1 MKYGPAVAGR
11 RRQRTVRRTI
21 APVAHVLARAGC
33 VSVGTVY
40 VLIGAWAMMALLRL
54 ADPAADEQR
63 ILHRTLQL
71 PFGGVLITAVAAGTS
86 GYILWLIF
94 EAVFD
99 PYRFGKSLK
108 GVVERIGIAF
118 STIAYGT
125 IVAAAARVLLG
136 DGASNERRQQ
146 RLVGTILHWP
156 AGPWLV
162 GAAGVVVAVTGLYQ
176 LKYVYDGD
184 HERRLE
190 MEHHSKRARG
200 LVNALGWAGYGARCA
215 ILLVIA
221 GFLVH
226 AAYTFN
232 PRHVGDTDAAFN
244 VLGLAGGVGGDILF
258 SAVALGTVAYGVVM
272 YINAVYFD
280 FGEQ

>member
-1 MKYGPAVAGR
+1 M
-11 RRQRTVRRTI
+11 
-21 APVAHVLARAGC
+21 
-33 VSVGTVY
+33 SVGTVY
-40 VLIGAWAMMALLRL
+40 VLIGAWAMLALLRL

-63 ILHRTLQL
+63 VLHRILQV
-71 PFGGVLITAVAAGTS
+71 PFGGVFIAAVAAGTS

-99 PYRFGKSLK
+99 PYHFGSRLK
-108 GVVERIGIAF
+108 GIVERIGIAF

-125 IVAAAARVLLG
+125 IVAAAARVLWG
-136 DGASNERRQQ
+136 DEASNERRQQ
-146 RLVGTILHWP
+146 RLVDTVLHWP

-162 GAAGVVVAVTGLYQ
+162 GTAGVVVAVTGLYQ

-190 MEHHSKRARG
+190 MERHGKTAR
-200 LVNALGWAGYGARCA
+200 LVVNILGWAGYGARCA

-226 AAYTFN
+226 AAYSFD
-232 PRHVGDTDAAFN
+232 PRAVGDTDSAFN
-244 VLGLAGGVGGDILF
+244 VLGLGGGLPGDILF
-258 SAVALGTVAYGVVM
+258 SAVALGTIAYGVVM
-272 YINAVYFD
+272 YVNAVYFD
-280 FGEQ
+280 FGDQ